1 MNDVRRTLC
10 QTLGGLLAV
19 LGLGAC
25 GQPAVQAP
33 AKSVRSYTEEE
44 LRRMNKFRGINGAE
58 WLLSGAESISYV
70 SVWDE
75 NNQIVDSPAAVS
87 PGSRSRFSINKI
99 PIELRVTWRDQD
111 LKNPVYSN
119 NHRESWTGGK
129 VTGTFVIPVADRIP
143 DDLLDDLRRVPKGS
157 LRIKVRL
164 HREGVLLGWDIE
176 RRPGFNAQ
184 KSREG
189 QHYPPAYSHTGG
201 DFKES
206 RLAYYIESRTSCRE
220 CIAVALSYRRN
231 PSVIYKD
238 DPNGFTT
245 FPKGP
250 EFGGSLPKVLV
261 DQGYDLTPQ
270 YDAMSPSR
278 LIEKGWYIH
287 PKTGQRIET
296 DF

>member
-10 QTLGGLLAV
+10 QTLGGWLAV

-25 GQPAVQAP
+25 GQPAVRAQ
-33 AKSVRSYTEEE
+33 AKSVRSYTDEE

-143 DDLLDDLRRVPKGS
+143 DELLDDLRRDPKGS

-176 RRPGFNAQ
+176 RRPGFDP
-184 KSREG
+184 KKRDSFGEI
-189 QHYPPAYSHTGG
+189 AYVSPGWVKTGG
-201 DFKES
+201 DFKEARGVYWLEDES
-206 RLAYYIESRTSCRE
+206 GNLVRAPRPETLGGVMPPELA
-220 CIAVALSYRRN
+220 RRGIVFN
-231 PSVIYKD
+231 RH
-238 DPNGFTT
+238 GF
-245 FPKGP
+245 
-250 EFGGSLPKVLV
+250 LN
-261 DQGYDLTPQ
+261 
-270 YDAMSPSR
+270 
-278 LIEKGWYIH
+278 EKGWYIH